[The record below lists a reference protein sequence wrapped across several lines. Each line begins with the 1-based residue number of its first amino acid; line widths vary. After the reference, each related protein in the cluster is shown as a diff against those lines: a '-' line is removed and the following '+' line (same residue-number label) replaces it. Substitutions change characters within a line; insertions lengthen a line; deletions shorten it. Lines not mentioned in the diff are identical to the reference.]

1 METSEWTG
9 RYVVLHGA
17 TSRVAVEVG
26 RSLRAAG
33 ARVGLIGRD
42 EGRVAEVA
50 RALDAPYRIAPATD
64 ADAITS
70 AISALAEEAGRLD
83 GIVNCA
89 GTVLLKP
96 AHLTTS
102 AEWDETIGVNLT
114 SSFGVVRA
122 AGKLMSRTGGSVVLL
137 SSAAARIGLANHEAI
152 AAAKAGVEGLVR
164 SAAATYAARGLRFNA
179 VAPGLVRTPLSE
191 RLFRT
196 EAAIQASLALH
207 PLRRLGEPGDVARVI
222 AFLLE
227 PANSWISGQTLG
239 VDGGLAGLK

>member
-1 METSEWTG
+1 MSEG
-9 RYVVLHGA
+9 PVHVIVGA
-17 TSRVAVEVG
+17 TGGIGEATARLLAARGDRLVLAARSPERLAALAAQLGAVAVPTDATDTAATEA
-26 RSLRAAG
+26 LFDRAVA
-33 ARVGLIGRD
+33 AY
-42 EGRVAEVA
+42 GRVDGVAHAVGSILLKPLHRTTDAELDEVLDLNLRSAFRVA
-50 RALDAPYRIAPATD
+50 RA
-64 ADAITS
+64 
-70 AISALAEEAGRLD
+70 
-83 GIVNCA
+83 
-89 GTVLLKP
+89 
-96 AHLTTS
+96 
-102 AEWDETIGVNLT
+102 
-114 SSFGVVRA
+114 A
-122 AGKLMSRTGGSVVLL
+122 ARVMQKSGGSVVLV
-137 SSAAARIGLANHEAI
+137 STGAARIGLPNHEAI